1 MNDSAEILADRL
13 NNEPPIFRG
22 LSNSE
27 LGMVL
32 KVGALFWVPTCL
44 IVATILG
51 KTMMGMGAAMVM
63 LLITILVS
71 GSLFQRIKRGRPD
84 YYYQHYL
91 MLRDVFLRLKINT
104 KNHRVIRY
112 TGTWGVG
119 RTDGE

>member
-1 MNDSAEILADRL
+1 
-13 NNEPPIFRG
+13 
-22 LSNSE
+22 
-27 LGMVL
+27 
-32 KVGALFWVPTCL
+32 
-44 IVATILG
+44 
-51 KTMMGMGAAMVM
+51 MGAAMVM

>member
-27 LGMVL
+27 LGMIL

-104 KNHRVIRY
+104 KSQRVIRY

>member
-27 LGMVL
+27 LGMIL